1 MNITKKRSILT
12 LYTILAFVIGIM
24 LTVWRTVLLQNYYD
38 PYDGTFDLGSGKIFI
53 TFEYLLLLSIVL
65 ISTAAFFSRKVSF
78 VPFCKKYST
87 SSLALC
93 VACGILL
100 ITVGLIS
107 LFAFS
112 DELFFNGQ
120 INTMATKLGTILSFI
135 LMFFVSAYFFTGAYP
150 KYKDSNV
157 KTALAFITPIFVICY
172 LVASYFNS
180 DFVYNDFNRITCHIS
195 ILAILFFSL
204 SEAKL
209 VIGKDGYTFNFIMS
223 LICIVCIPSYIFPLI
238 MLAAFGE
245 LSFGFTLFFEIFHI
259 AFFIYAVA
267 SAVSALRSLSEIKEK
282 TLS

>member
-12 LYTILAFVIGIM
+12 LYTILAFIIGIM
-24 LTVWRTVLLQNYYD
+24 LTVWRTLLLQKYYD
-38 PYDGTFDLGSGKIFI
+38 PYDGTFDLGSGKLFV
-53 TFEYLLLLSIVL
+53 TYEYLLLLAILLVA
-65 ISTAAFFSRKVSF
+65 TAAFFCRKVSF
-78 VPFCKKYST
+78 VPLCKKYST

-100 ITVGLIS
+100 VTVGLIS

-112 DELFFNGQ
+112 NELFFDGRV
-120 INTMATKLGTILSFI
+120 NTMATRLGTLISFI
-135 LMFFVSAYFFTGAYP
+135 LMFLVGAYFFTGAYP

-157 KTALAFITPIFVICY
+157 KTALAFVTPVFVICY

-180 DFVYNDFNRITCHIS
+180 DFIYNDFNRIACHIS
-195 ILAILFFSL
+195 LLMILFFAL

-209 VIGKDGYTFNFIMS
+209 VIGKDGFAFNFIMS

-245 LSFGFTLFFEIFHI
+245 LSFGFTLFFEIFQI
-259 AFFIYAVA
+259 AFLIYAIA
-267 SAVSALRSLSEIKEK
+267 SAVYAIRSLDEIKKE
-282 TLS
+282 TNS